1 MRVRV
6 KVCGI
11 TRPED
16 AAAAV
21 EAGADAIGLNFVDE
35 SPRRL
40 RDDRAAEVAVAIPL
54 FVARVGVFANAPV
67 DLVSLLAAGLRLDAA
82 QLHGEESPAECARLP
97 VPWYKA
103 HRVAADF
110 DPVILS
116 EYGRPIFLLDAAGA
130 LRGGTGRTFDWS
142 VARRCATYGRVIL
155 AGGLTPENVGEA
167 IAAARPYAVDVNSG
181 VETAPGV
188 KDRDRLRLFCQRV
201 AEASAR
207 LEATAGR
214 RFDRAGEGR

>member
-11 TRPED
+11 TRAED

-40 RDDRAAEVAVAIPL
+40 RDDRAEQVAAAIPP
-54 FVARVGVFANAPV
+54 FVARVGVFANAPADRV
-67 DLVSLLAAGLRLDAA
+67 RLLAAGLHLDAA
-82 QLHGEESPAECARLP
+82 QLHGEESPEECARLP

-103 HRVAADF
+103 HRVASDF
-110 DPVILS
+110 DPVILAA
-116 EYGRPIFLLDAAGA
+116 YGRPIFLLDAAGA
-130 LRGGTGRTFDWS
+130 QRGGTGRTFDWR

-181 VETAPGV
+181 VETSPGL
-188 KDRDRLRLFCQRV
+188 KDPHRLRLFCERV

-207 LEATAGR
+207 LAEASVLP
-214 RFDRAGEGR
+214 FDRSKERR

>member
-1 MRVRV
+1 VRVRV

-11 TRPED
+11 TRASD

-40 RDDRAAEVAVAIPL
+40 RDDRAAEVAAAIPP
-54 FVARVGVFANAPV
+54 FVARVGVFANAPADFV
-67 DLVSLLAAGLRLDAA
+67 RMLAAGLHLDAA
-82 QLHGEESPAECARLP
+82 QLHGEESPGECARLT

-103 HRVAADF
+103 HRVGDGF
-110 DPVILS
+110 DPAILAA
-116 EYGRPIFLLDAAGA
+116 YGRPIFLLDTSGGT
-130 LRGGTGRTFDWS
+130 RGGTGRTFDWS
-142 VARRCATYGRVIL
+142 VARRCGSHGRVIL

-181 VETAPGV
+181 VETAPGI
-188 KDRDRLRLFCQRV
+188 KDRDWLRLFCERV
-201 AEASAR
+201 AQASAL
-207 LEATAGR
+207 LEETAGR
-214 RFDRAGEGR
+214 RFGDGR

>member
-40 RDDRAAEVAVAIPL
+40 RDDRAAEVAAAIPL

-97 VPWYKA
+97 VP
-103 HRVAADF
+103 
-110 DPVILS
+110 
-116 EYGRPIFLLDAAGA
+116 
-130 LRGGTGRTFDWS
+130 
-142 VARRCATYGRVIL
+142 
-155 AGGLTPENVGEA
+155 
-167 IAAARPYAVDVNSG
+167 
-181 VETAPGV
+181 
-188 KDRDRLRLFCQRV
+188 
-201 AEASAR
+201 
-207 LEATAGR
+207 
-214 RFDRAGEGR
+214 

>member
-6 KVCGI
+6 KVCGV
-11 TRPED
+11 TRVED

-40 RDDRAAEVAVAIPL
+40 RDDRAEAVAAAIPP

-67 DLVSLLAAGLRLDAA
+67 DRIRMLAAGLHLDAA
-82 QLHGEESPAECARLP
+82 QLHGEENPQECARLT

-103 HRVAADF
+103 HRVGSDF
-110 DPVILS
+110 DPAILAA
-116 EYGRPIFLLDAAGA
+116 YGRPIFLLDAAGA
-130 LRGGTGRTFDWS
+130 RRGGTGRTFDWS
-142 VARRCATYGRVIL
+142 TARRCASHGRVIL

-181 VETAPGV
+181 VETAPGI
-188 KDRDRLRLFCQRV
+188 KDRDRLRLFCERV

-207 LEATAGR
+207 LAGTAAR
-214 RFDRAGEGR
+214 RPDRAGEGR

>member
-1 MRVRV
+1 VRVRV

-11 TRPED
+11 TRAED

-21 EAGADAIGLNFVDE
+21 EAGIDAIGLNFVDE

-40 RDDRAAEVAVAIPL
+40 RDDLAEPVAAAIPP

-67 DLVSLLAAGLRLDAA
+67 DRVRMLAAGLHLDAV
-82 QLHGEESPAECARLP
+82 QLHGEESPEECARMP

-103 HRVAADF
+103 LRVASDF
-110 DPVILS
+110 DPVILAA
-116 EYGRPIFLLDAAGA
+116 YGRPIFLLDAAGVQ
-130 LRGGTGRTFDWS
+130 RGGTGRTFDWS

-181 VETAPGV
+181 VETAPGI
-188 KDRDRLRLFCQRV
+188 KDRERLRLFCERV
-201 AEASAR
+201 AQASAR
-207 LEATAGR
+207 LATSAGR
-214 RFDRAGEGR
+214 RFDRAGEHR